1 MRKAAKDEAAQEGA
15 RIRQETEREL
25 AKIQTNADHEIANA
39 LKTAQ
44 IELKSYSAQLAV
56 DLARKKVRDRMT
68 PPIRIRWS
76 RRSRPIWA
84 ADPSRLKPMPAAVA
98 SRYARALV
106 DVVLG
111 PKSRVDADRVRQ
123 DLRSFEQALANS
135 LELGNALASPAVKR
149 PRKRSVITR
158 LAQALDLSPV
168 ARNFLLVLVDHRRT
182 SELSDIILAFERI
195 VDERLGRVQ
204 ADVVSARELKEPQ
217 QAALV
222 RQLEAMSGKK
232 VRLNLSVDGD
242 LVGGVI
248 VRLGSTVYDGSV
260 RGQLDAL
267 SRQLRAE

>member
-1 MRKAAKDEAAQEGA
+1 
-15 RIRQETEREL
+15 
-25 AKIQTNADHEIANA
+25 
-39 LKTAQ
+39 
-44 IELKSYSAQLAV
+44 
-56 DLARKKVRDRMT
+56 
-68 PPIRIRWS
+68 
-76 RRSRPIWA
+76 
-84 ADPSRLKPMPAAVA
+84 MPAAVA

-111 PKSRVDADRVRQ
+111 PKSKVDSDRVRQ
-123 DLRSFEQALANS
+123 DLRSFEQAMANS

-149 PRKRSVITR
+149 PRKRSVVTR
-158 LAQALDLSPV
+158 LAKALELSQV
-168 ARNFLLVLVDHRRT
+168 AQNFLLVLVDHRRT

-260 RGQLDAL
+260 RGQLDSL